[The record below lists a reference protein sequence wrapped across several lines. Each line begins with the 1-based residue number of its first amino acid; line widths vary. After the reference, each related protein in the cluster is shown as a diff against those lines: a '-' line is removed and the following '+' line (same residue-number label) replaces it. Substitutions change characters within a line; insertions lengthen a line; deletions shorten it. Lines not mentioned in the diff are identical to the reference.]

1 MHTFLRALDADCVE
15 RRHEDLHIF
24 ASSQLHRCKW
34 TSDCKIRVYREVWR
48 GFFIPVARRRGV
60 NREGSRPGGDPRP
73 LRCTDFW
80 SGRNQKDFRASLA
93 RRSVLPYRVI
103 NLHSETLTRVL
114 ECPFGQQRQAISTA
128 VPVLHCKPSY
138 AGRYAL
144 QKGFRWCCCRRQLIV
159 SISNRA
165 EHYYL
170 QTWIYSEFAILCN
183 ASYEAVSNNG
193 TARNSTTPNNHAS
206 ITFPSFSFFLF
217 SFFFPFS
224 FFLFSF
230 FFLFFTL

>member
-1 MHTFLRALDADCVE
+1 MIQDLYDAPAFGAE
-15 RRHEDLHIF
+15 GTKRIF
-24 ASSQLHRCKW
+24 EPQ
-34 TSDCKIRVYREVWR
+34 
-48 GFFIPVARRRGV
+48 
-60 NREGSRPGGDPRP
+60 
-73 LRCTDFW
+73 
-80 SGRNQKDFRASLA
+80 
-93 RRSVLPYRVI
+93 SVLPYRVI

-165 EHYYL
+165 EHCYL
-170 QTWIYSEFAILCN
+170 QTWVCSEFAILCN

-193 TARNSTTPNNHAS
+193 TARNCTTPNNHAF
-206 ITFPSFSFFLF
+206 ITFLSFSFFLLFSFLLFFLF
-217 SFFFPFS
+217 SFFF
-224 FFLFSF
+224 FLFHCFASLLLYF
-230 FFLFFTL
+230 FTFLLFYFLRSTSLLFYFFTFLLFFPSPCHANQPICAKECLQFREYL